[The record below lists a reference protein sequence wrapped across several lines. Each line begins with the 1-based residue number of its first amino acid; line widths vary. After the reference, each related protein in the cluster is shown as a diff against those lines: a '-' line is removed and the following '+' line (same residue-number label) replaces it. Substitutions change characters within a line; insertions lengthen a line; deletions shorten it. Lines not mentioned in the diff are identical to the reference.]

1 MERDTKEDFFFMDDA
16 RNRFVFMSGVTVG
29 GLRCTVL
36 VGVFSSLNSNCSF
49 LFRVNS
55 GVIVI
60 VGDEDDFMIM
70 RLCFLINGDAVGD
83 GLRKAADVLTAIDFV
98 LFGDDE

>member
-16 RNRFVFMSGVTVG
+16 RKKFVFMSGVTVG
-29 GLRCTVL
+29 GLRCIVL

-55 GVIVI
+55 GVIV
-60 VGDEDDFMIM
+60 VGGGENDFMIV
-70 RLCFLINGDAVGD
+70 RFCFLNGEAIGD
-83 GLRKAADVLTAIDFV
+83 GLHEAADVLTAIEFV
-98 LFGDDE
+98 FFGDDE